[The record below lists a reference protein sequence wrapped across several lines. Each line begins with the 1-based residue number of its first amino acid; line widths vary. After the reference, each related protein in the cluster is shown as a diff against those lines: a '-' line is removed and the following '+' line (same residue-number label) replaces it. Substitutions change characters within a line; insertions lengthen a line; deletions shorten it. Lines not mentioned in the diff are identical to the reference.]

1 MENGAPSVPPTP
13 PAAPEPQPEQIRLSV
28 EEVAKA
34 VPPPPRPRWQQPP
47 PPPVPKGP
55 RTSRLAAASLILGVL
70 SLPLTMLVG
79 TLAMLAG
86 ALGLGAISADPDLKG
101 KKLAV
106 AGLVLGIISFIGWSV
121 GLWYYLGK
129 PGAQAPEGPPRLLE
143 ATGGPP
149 PEEIKNSPE
158 PYRSALLA
166 NVVIMGSSPN
176 GGQWS
181 GSGVV
186 IDREGDLLRVLTN
199 RHVAEGM
206 GAALG
211 ATKLWV
217 MLSSGES
224 TTGTPVWRAPAGID
238 LCILELKA
246 GTASQVS
253 PVKVTVKS
261 PTVAEEVFAVGNPLE
276 YRWSLTK
283 GVVSSVRKVEV
294 GGVPMKVFQTQTPIS
309 SGNSGGG
316 LYTLAGSL
324 IGINTWTADKTLSE
338 GLGFSISAETLM
350 EQLAKVGSPW
360 TARLLESAKK

>member
-1 MENGAPSVPPTP
+1 MDNGAPPVPPPPPTP
-13 PAAPEPQPEQIRLSV
+13 EPPELVRLSA
-28 EEVAKA
+28 EEIAKA

-47 PPPVPKGP
+47 PPPSPKGP
-55 RTSRLAAASLILGVL
+55 RTSRLAAASLILGIL
-70 SLPLTMLVG
+70 GLPLTMLVG

-86 ALGLGAISADPDLKG
+86 ALGLGAISADPELKG
-101 KKLAV
+101 RRLAV
-106 AGLVLGIISFIGWSV
+106 IGLALGIVSFIGWSI

-129 PGAQAPEGPPRLLE
+129 PGAQMPEGPPQLLQ

-149 PEEIKNSPE
+149 PEELKNSPE

-166 NVVIMGSSPN
+166 NVVIMGSAPN

-186 IDREGDLLRVLTN
+186 IDREGEVLRILTN

-206 GAALG
+206 GPGIGPA
-211 ATKLWV
+211 KLWV
-217 MLSSGES
+217 MLSTGES
-224 TTGTPVWRAPAGID
+224 TVASSVWRAPAGID

-253 PVKVTVKS
+253 PVKLTVKI

-316 LYTLAGSL
+316 LYSLAGLL
-324 IGINTWTADKTLSE
+324 IGVNTWTADKTLSE
-338 GLGFSISAETLM
+338 GLGFSISMETLM
-350 EQLAKVGSPW
+350 DHLGKVGLPW
-360 TARLLESAKK
+360 SARLLESARK